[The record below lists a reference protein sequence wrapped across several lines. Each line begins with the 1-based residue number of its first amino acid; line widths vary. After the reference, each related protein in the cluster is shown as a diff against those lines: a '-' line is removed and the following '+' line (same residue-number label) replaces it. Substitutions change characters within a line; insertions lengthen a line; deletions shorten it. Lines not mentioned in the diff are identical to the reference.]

1 MNNFKKFS
9 NPNVKF
15 DEEEYEFATHEI
27 LAEYL
32 AKRLKTNTIA
42 DLCCSVGSN
51 SIQFAKFSDK
61 VVAID
66 ISKERLE
73 KARYNAK
80 LYNVDKKI
88 EFILGDVLDDS
99 LLRKIRADIVF
110 IDPDWSKE
118 GNYEVHVT
126 DINKTVPPIPEIF
139 EKVKES
145 ISKNIAIKFSKNM
158 NINSVKELGH
168 CELEYVYLNDVLK
181 FIIAYFGN
189 LKNVE
194 GATKINIK

>member
-139 EKVKES
+139 EKVKEN